1 MNNSSFHKT
10 EELLE
15 EKVEQMLGFE
25 LLLIG
30 GVLLC
35 LCAFVSPNFKILVGL
50 VKFTVICVFPRKYL
64 ISLGSICLSTYGNT
78 VWEWLHR
85 PHLKK
90 QNPKKQPCRCS
101 FLDVLG
107 Q

>member
-78 VWEWLHR
+78 VWEWLH
-85 PHLKK
+85 PPPTLKNK
-90 QNPKKQPCRCS
+90 TQKGNPADVA
-101 FLDVLG
+101 FLMS
-107 Q
+107 